1 MKNSNIVMPIINFI
15 KKEKH
20 IVLLALVLLL
30 NLVLKGI
37 FLSSNSLAGDEPFSV
52 YHAQMD
58 IMSIINILSEG
69 NNPPLYE
76 IFLHFWIDVFGISEL
91 AVRLPS
97 LIFSCLTLLFIYKIG
112 RRYLNDRI
120 AIYSSLLFIFSNYH
134 ILFSHEARVY
144 SLLGLL
150 TVMSMYYFMWI
161 LKYCSNESIRSAT
174 SNYKLRKNVGALTIL
189 NSLII
194 YSHYFGF
201 FVLLVQFIFFIS
213 NRKRIAEYWK
223 YFLLCISI
231 IGFVYLPN
239 IHIILSRFIQS
250 STQGTW
256 IEPPNGLDSFYNMLR
271 QLCNAPVVTVC
282 AISLLIISLVKF
294 LITKKE
300 NAKNRLHVRLV
311 ILWVS
316 FIIVVMFTVSF
327 RIPMFID
334 RYLMPAAVAFS
345 LVLGIALNYINPIR
359 KFPHLFPAVFIIL
372 FAASAQPNITNKRNV
387 SETVNFIKENQD
399 TNTLVIIC
407 PPELLFNFAYYYD
420 KDIFKNYNTEDVY
433 LNIKKSLGSNNI
445 HAAYNIAE
453 IDYRK
458 WRQIIYLDAAA
469 NFSYP
474 DNSII
479 QRLEEDYQLNKK
491 SHFKEI
497 FNVYEYSLEAG
508 ISR

>member
-1 MKNSNIVMPIINFI
+1 MINFL
-15 KKEKH
+15 KREKH
-20 IVLLALVLLL
+20 IALLALLLTL
-30 NLVLKGI
+30 NLVIKGI

-58 IMSIINILSEG
+58 IMSIIHILSEG

-76 IFLHFWIDVFGISEL
+76 IFLHFWIDAFGISEL
-91 AVRLPS
+91 AVRMPS

-112 RRYLNDRI
+112 IRYLNDRI

-134 ILFSHEARVY
+134 ILFSHESRVY

-161 LKYCSNESIRSAT
+161 LNYCSNDSIRVET
-174 SNYKLRKNVGALTIL
+174 STYKLRKNIGAITIL

-223 YFLLCISI
+223 HFLICISI
-231 IGFVYLPN
+231 IAIVYLPN
-239 IHIILSRFIQS
+239 IHIILSRFLES

-256 IEPPNGLDSFYNMLR
+256 IKPPNGLDSFYNMLR

-282 AISLLIISLVKF
+282 VIALLIFSMVKF
-294 LITKKE
+294 IITKKE
-300 NAKNRLHVRLV
+300 NVENSLHVRLV

-334 RYLMPAAVAFS
+334 RYLMPAAVAFC
-345 LVLGIALNYINPIR
+345 LVLGIALNYINPMR
-359 KFPHLFPAVFIIL
+359 KLPHLFPAIFIIL
-372 FAASAQPNITNKRNV
+372 FAASAKPNITNKRNI
-387 SETVNFIKENQD
+387 SETVHFIKEIQD

-407 PPELLFNFAYYYD
+407 PPELLLNFAYYYD
-420 KDIFKNYNTEDVY
+420 KDIFKNYNTENIY
-433 LNIKKSLGSNNI
+433 LNIKQSLGSNNI
-445 HAAYNIAE
+445 HAVFNIAE

-458 WRQIIYLDAAA
+458 WRHIIYLDADAS
-469 NFSYP
+469 FSYP
-474 DNSII
+474 DNNII
-479 QRLEEDYQLNKK
+479 QSLEKDYQLNKK
-491 SHFKEI
+491 THFKEI
-497 FNVYEYSLEAG
+497 FNVYEYSLDAG
-508 ISR
+508 TSR